1 VSGGSDQ
8 LWSCQG
14 GSHFAPR
21 ESPRD
26 CLVLR
31 AYSGGSGVQLL
42 RGMRAL
48 HCAWV
53 VHRDLKLPNLLL
65 SKDGVLKV
73 CDFGLSRFQVRT
85 QLSSVH
91 RGTHAHTAAGRTSWL
106 RFSAKDPLNSAFL
119 DGGRTAPTPVCCP
132 ATHPPCSP
140 AASAGLG
147 HEGVVHAG
155 RGEPVVPVARAAA
168 GRHALRHG
176 GAHNSCAPEATAFI
190 SLCGNPV
197 SISSVLI
204 QTSGGHVGGGLPAG
218 GAVHAHA
225 ALRGHVGAGPA
236 APHLRHAGQPH
247 ARLRAHPPQDAAGT
261 ARAARAA
268 YSNEAEAPA
277 CGENGKH
284 RSTGGKQAEDAQTS
298 TPGPPLAKGSVWGLG
313 CPHAQPSRG
322 VPPLTSFPP
331 HRPRAWCCRLRAA
344 ASRCGSA
351 CRAPASTRAMCTA
364 TNTKT
369 PR

>member
-1 VSGGSDQ
+1 
-8 LWSCQG
+8 
-14 GSHFAPR
+14 
-21 ESPRD
+21 
-26 CLVLR
+26 
-31 AYSGGSGVQLL
+31 VQLL

-119 DGGRTAPTPVCCP
+119 DGGRTAPTPVCCA

-197 SISSVLI
+197 SISSVLVSNLRW
-204 QTSGGHVGGGLPAG
+204 TCGRW
-218 GAVHAHA
+218 A
-225 ALRGHVGAGPA
+225 ACWRSC
-236 APHLRHAGQPH
+236 
-247 ARLRAHPPQDAAGT
+247 
-261 ARAARAA
+261 ARARRSSRAR
-268 YSNEAEAPA
+268 
-277 CGENGKH
+277 
-284 RSTGGKQAEDAQTS
+284 RSWTS
-298 TPGPPLAKGSVWGLG
+298 
-313 CPHAQPSRG
+313 C
-322 VPPLTSFPP
+322 
-331 HRPRAWCCRLRAA
+331 A
-344 ASRCGSA
+344 ASSPRWATPRSPP
-351 CRAPASTRAMCTA
+351 RPSSTRRC
-364 TNTKT
+364 
-369 PR
+369 RYSSCRSSSLQ